1 METEFSNIRD
11 AASDLARARLAE
23 DVRTLIHDAE
33 RLLEATA
40 GDVSEKAKDLRA
52 RLRDAVDRAKLSAAD
67 LQAQARAGARKVDE
81 VVRQHPYESMGVAFG
96 VGVLLGVL
104 LNRR

>member
-11 AASDLARARLAE
+11 AASDLARTRLAD
-23 DVRTLIHDAE
+23 DVRILIHDAE

-81 VVRQHPYESMGVAFG
+81 VVRAHPYESMGVAFG

>member
-11 AASDLARARLAE
+11 AASDVARERLAD
-23 DVRTLIHDAE
+23 DVRSLIQNAE

-40 GDVSEKAKDLRA
+40 GDVSDKAKDVRA
-52 RLRDAVDRAKLSAAD
+52 RLRDAVDRAKSSAAD

-81 VVRQHPYESMGVAFG
+81 VVREHPYESMGVAFG